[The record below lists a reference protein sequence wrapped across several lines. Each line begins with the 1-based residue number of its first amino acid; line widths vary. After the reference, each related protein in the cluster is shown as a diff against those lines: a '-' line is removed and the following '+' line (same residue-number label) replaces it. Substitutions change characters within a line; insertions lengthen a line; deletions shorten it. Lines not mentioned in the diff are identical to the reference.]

1 MAAAVVDSQVSKPQ
15 QSVTNT
21 KGLVSALLNLGERQ
35 EEGQGQHKPI
45 SRVELVIRT
54 RDMETQTDQGS
65 EIQGGM
71 GTTQIPIDYM
81 DTRMEQLYP
90 SPELGD
96 EEERL
101 AASEVE
107 KEEGDYVQ
115 QPQPEP
121 DPKPLMEDEPVEVMA
136 REFLPL
142 EPTPEQRYEAYLR
155 NRNANIIQKVAG
167 MLELDNPK
175 DIPRAIAQ
183 LQYFKSYKPTM
194 VFW

>member
-1 MAAAVVDSQVSKPQ
+1 MATAVVDSQVSKLQ
-15 QSVTNT
+15 QSATDT
-21 KGLVSALLNLGERQ
+21 RGLVSALLNLGERQ

-45 SRVELVIRT
+45 SRVKLVIRT

-71 GTTQIPIDYM
+71 GTIQIPIDYM

-96 EEERL
+96 EEDERL
-101 AASEVE
+101 AAVEVE

-121 DPKPLMEDEPVEVMA
+121 LMEEEPVEVMA
-136 REFLPL
+136 REFLP
-142 EPTPEQRYEAYLR
+142 PKPIPEQRYEAYLR
-155 NRNANIIQKVAG
+155 NRNANIIQKVAR
-167 MLELDNPK
+167 MLELDDPE
-175 DIPRAIAQ
+175 DIPKAIAQ
-183 LQYFKSYKPTM
+183 LQYFRSYL
-194 VFW
+194 VDY

>member
-1 MAAAVVDSQVSKPQ
+1 M
-15 QSVTNT
+15 
-21 KGLVSALLNLGERQ
+21 LNLGERQ

-45 SRVELVIRT
+45 SRVELVIRI

-96 EEERL
+96 EEDERL
-101 AASEVE
+101 AAVEVE

-115 QPQPEP
+115 QPQPKPNPE
-121 DPKPLMEDEPVEVMA
+121 PLMEEEPVEVMA
-136 REFLPL
+136 REFLPPK
-142 EPTPEQRYEAYLR
+142 PTPEQRYEAYLR
-155 NRNANIIQKVAG
+155 NRNASIIQKVAG
-167 MLELDNPK
+167 MLELDDPE
-175 DIPRAIAQ
+175 DIPKAIAQ
-183 LQYFKSYKPTM
+183 LQYFRSYLVDYQEEPPESK
-194 VFW
+194 V

>member
-1 MAAAVVDSQVSKPQ
+1 
-15 QSVTNT
+15 
-21 KGLVSALLNLGERQ
+21 
-35 EEGQGQHKPI
+35 
-45 SRVELVIRT
+45 
-54 RDMETQTDQGS
+54 METQTDQGS

-90 SPELGD
+90 SPKLGD
-96 EEERL
+96 EEEEKL
-101 AASEVE
+101 AAAEVE

-121 DPKPLMEDEPVEVMA
+121 DLEPLMEEEPVEVMA
-136 REFLPL
+136 REFLPP

-167 MLELDNPK
+167 MLELDDLEN
-175 DIPRAIAQ
+175 IPRAVAQ
-183 LQYFKSYKPTM
+183 LLYYIHGHYTWSSSTSKVINTTSSFSPRIERDRGTYVTTSDHS
-194 VFW
+194 FGSGG

>member
-1 MAAAVVDSQVSKPQ
+1 
-15 QSVTNT
+15 
-21 KGLVSALLNLGERQ
+21 
-35 EEGQGQHKPI
+35 
-45 SRVELVIRT
+45 
-54 RDMETQTDQGS
+54 METQTDQGS

-96 EEERL
+96 EEDERL
-101 AASEVE
+101 AVVEVE

-121 DPKPLMEDEPVEVMA
+121 NPEPLMEEEPVEVMA
-136 REFLPL
+136 REFLPPK
-142 EPTPEQRYEAYLR
+142 PTLEQRYEAYLR

-167 MLELDNPK
+167 MLELDDPK
-175 DIPRAIAQ
+175 DIPKAIAQ
-183 LQYFKSYKPTM
+183 LQYFRSYLVDYQEEPPESK
-194 VFW
+194 V

>member
-1 MAAAVVDSQVSKPQ
+1 M
-15 QSVTNT
+15 
-21 KGLVSALLNLGERQ
+21 LNLGERQ
-35 EEGQGQHKPI
+35 DEGQGQHKPI

-96 EEERL
+96 EEDERL
-101 AASEVE
+101 VAVEVE

-115 QPQPEP
+115 QPQPKP
-121 DPKPLMEDEPVEVMA
+121 NLDPFMEEEPVEVMA
-136 REFLPL
+136 KEFLPPK
-142 EPTPEQRYEAYLR
+142 PTLEQRYEAYLR
-155 NRNANIIQKVAG
+155 NKNASIIQKVAG
-167 MLELDNPK
+167 MLELDDPE
-175 DIPRAIAQ
+175 DIPKATAQ
-183 LQYFKSYKPTM
+183 LQYFRSYLVDYQEEPPESK
-194 VFW
+194 V